1 MLTYEDAKEIA
12 FAYVQA
18 MNNDYTAY
26 DPVYL
31 AYLRKNNPTYNQEQI
46 TLVLTKSREESFGW
60 IFFYDSKEFLETGDF
75 SKAVVG
81 NAPVI
86 IDRATGELT
95 ETGTA
100 HSIEYYIEQYKTKVR
115 LH

>member
-1 MLTYEDAKEIA
+1 MLTYEAAKEIA
-12 FAYVQA
+12 SVYVQA
-18 MNNDYTAY
+18 MNEAYVDY

-31 AYLRKNNPTYNQEQI
+31 AYLRKNDPTYNQESI
-46 TLVLTKSREESFGW
+46 TLVLTEPREESFGW

-75 SKAVVG
+75 SKAVAG

-86 IDRATGELT
+86 IDRTTGELT

-100 HSIEYYIEQYKTKVR
+100 HSIEYYIEQYKANVR
-115 LH
+115 LD